1 MKRLV
6 PLGLVATFAFAAV
19 ALSSPS
25 SGNAQSAGLISSVLN
40 RLERNQK
47 SLKSLRATISMEKYN
62 AQLHDSDNYRG
73 VVLYIPAAGRN
84 AFVKIEWQSPQ
95 HEILTVAKGQYVAY
109 RPRLNVAYV
118 GNATNS
124 NRNKAGGVLELINM
138 SRAQLQTR
146 FEQFQDVWD
155 ETLWGGVKTTHLKVI
170 PKGAASYKYA
180 EVWIDEGGMPVQT
193 KMVEKNEDATTVRLT
208 NMEKNAPIS
217 LDEFNQ
223 KLDSSVKKVR
233 G

>member
-6 PLGLVATFAFAAV
+6 PLTLLATFVFAAA
-19 ALSSPS
+19 ALSFPS
-25 SGNAQSAGLISSVLN
+25 GGNAQSAGLVSSALN
-40 RLERNQK
+40 TMERNHK
-47 SLKSLRATISMEKYN
+47 NMKSLRANISMEKYN
-62 AQLHDSDNYRG
+62 AQLRDSDKYYG
-73 VVLYIPAAGRN
+73 VVLYIPGVGRN
-84 AFVKIEWQSPQ
+84 AFVKIEWQRPQ
-95 HEILTVAKGQYVAY
+95 HEIVTVAKGQYVAY

-118 GNATNS
+118 GNTNS
-124 NRNKAGGVLELINM
+124 SRNTAGGALELMNM
-138 SRAQLQTR
+138 SSAQLQTR
-146 FEQFQDVWD
+146 FEQIQDARK
-155 ETLWGGVKTTHLKVI
+155 ETLWGGVQTTHLKVI

-193 KMVEKNEDATTVRLT
+193 KMVEKNDDATTVRLT

-223 KLDSSVKKVR
+223 KLDSSVKKVK

>member
-6 PLGLVATFAFAAV
+6 PLTLLATFVFAAA
-19 ALSSPS
+19 ALSFPS
-25 SGNAQSAGLISSVLN
+25 GSNAQSAGLVSSVLN

-62 AQLHDSDNYRG
+62 SQLHDSDKYRG

-95 HEILTVAKGQYVAY
+95 HEIVTVAKGQYMAY
-109 RPRLNVAYV
+109 RPRLNIVYY
-118 GNATNS
+118 GNANS
-124 NRNKAGGVLELINM
+124 SRNKAGGALELINM
-138 SRAQLQTR
+138 SRAQLQSR
-146 FEQFQDVWD
+146 FEQFQDVRD
-155 ETLWGGVKTTHLKVI
+155 ETLWGGVQTTHLKII

-193 KMVEKNEDATTVRLT
+193 KMVEKNDDATTVRLT

-223 KLDSSVKKVR
+223 KLDPSVKKVK

>member
-6 PLGLVATFAFAAV
+6 PLALMATFVFAAAV
-19 ALSSPS
+19 LSFPS
-25 SGNAQSAGLISSVLN
+25 GGNAQSAGLVSSVLN

-62 AQLHDSDNYRG
+62 AQLHDSDKYRG

-95 HEILTVAKGQYVAY
+95 HEIMTVAKGQYVAY

-118 GNATNS
+118 GNANS
-124 NRNKAGGVLELINM
+124 NRNKAGGVMELINM
-138 SRAQLQTR
+138 SRAQLQTK
-146 FEQFQDVWD
+146 FEQFQDVRD
-155 ETLWGGVKTTHLKVI
+155 ETLWGGVQTTHLKVI
-170 PKGAASYKYA
+170 PKGVASYKYA

-193 KMVEKNEDATTVRLT
+193 KMVEKNDDATTVRLT

-223 KLDSSVKKVR
+223 KLDPGVKKVK